1 VSISSFLLLA
11 AVGCDRPFLSFFHL
25 PPFPTC
31 DDAAANR
38 PATGTTDTGE
48 RPYEC
53 LCCRACFA
61 RSDVLK
67 RHYEKCTERTPGW
80 RDVAPE
86 DRLDHLHGRRGRPKK
101 SMPNAG
107 KKGAPG
113 VLPGDPAAN
122 GSGRGKRR
130 RAGSVGTS
138 GQSSEQNSRRNSRD
152 ELAAAAALRHA
163 VAESEE
169 FNKQS
174 IALAGDDLS
183 S

>member
-1 VSISSFLLLA
+1 V
-11 AVGCDRPFLSFFHL
+11 
-25 PPFPTC
+25 
-31 DDAAANR
+31 
-38 PATGTTDTGE
+38 TDTGE

-101 SMPNAG
+101 VLASSSS
-107 KKGAPG
+107 KKM
-113 VLPGDPAAN
+113 VLTGNGD
-122 GSGRGKRR
+122 GGGRSKRR

-152 ELAAAAALRHA
+152 ELAAAAALQQA

-174 IALAGDDLS
+174 IALAGEDLS
-183 S
+183 A

>member
-1 VSISSFLLLA
+1 VIS
-11 AVGCDRPFLSFFHL
+11 
-25 PPFPTC
+25 
-31 DDAAANR
+31 
-38 PATGTTDTGE
+38 DTGE

-101 SMPNAG
+101 PMPGSA
-107 KKGAPG
+107 KKGGG
-113 VLPGDPAAN
+113 VLPGEPA
-122 GSGRGKRR
+122 GGGRSKRR

-152 ELAAAAALRHA
+152 ELAAAALQHA

-169 FNKQS
+169 YNQQS
-174 IALAGDDLS
+174 IALTGDDLS

>member
-1 VSISSFLLLA
+1 VI
-11 AVGCDRPFLSFFHL
+11 
-25 PPFPTC
+25 
-31 DDAAANR
+31 
-38 PATGTTDTGE
+38 DTGE

-101 SMPNAG
+101 AIPG
-107 KKGAPG
+107 KKGAQQLSG
-113 VLPGDPAAN
+113 LLPNDPAAVHGN
-122 GSGRGKRR
+122 GRTKRR

-152 ELAAAAALRHA
+152 ELAAAAALQHA

-174 IALAGDDLS
+174 IALAGDEIS

>member
-1 VSISSFLLLA
+1 MIKTVA
-11 AVGCDRPFLSFFHL
+11 NACDFSVP
-25 PPFPTC
+25 
-31 DDAAANR
+31 
-38 PATGTTDTGE
+38 DTGE

-80 RDVAPE
+80 RDLAPE

-101 SMPNAG
+101 VVAG
-107 KKGAPG
+107 KK
-113 VLPGDPAAN
+113 VLPG
-122 GSGRGKRR
+122 GGGGGRDSTGGGGKRR

-152 ELAAAAALRHA
+152 ELAAAQHAAD
-163 VAESEE
+163 SED
-169 FNKQS
+169 FKHQS
-174 IALAGDDLS
+174 MALSGDATHEIIA
-183 S
+183 

>member
-1 VSISSFLLLA
+1 LLFFA
-11 AVGCDRPFLSFFHL
+11 ACDYP
-25 PPFPTC
+25 
-31 DDAAANR
+31 AANR
-38 PATGTTDTGE
+38 LVTDTGE

-101 SMPNAG
+101 VLASSSG
-107 KKGAPG
+107 KKM
-113 VLPGDPAAN
+113 VLPG
-122 GSGRGKRR
+122 SGDGGGRSKRR

-152 ELAAAAALRHA
+152 ELAAVAALQQA
-163 VAESEE
+163 VVESEE

-174 IALAGDDLS
+174 IALAGEDLS